1 MNLGTL
7 LINSAE
13 RRPESPAFIW
23 GDSISSYGEVDG
35 RTSAL
40 ARALTGLGIK
50 RGDRI
55 ALLMHN
61 CPEIIESFFA
71 AWKSGAA
78 VVPLNA
84 HFVDAEI
91 SYHLQDSG
99 AAAVI
104 FGPEF
109 AEAMQRLRPELP
121 EVKHFVCTQH
131 PLPGQLSYEVLI
143 ASEDA
148 AKFGPVEVL
157 DDDIAW
163 LFYTSGTTGRPK
175 GAMLSHGNLT
185 FMAVSWVADLMH
197 LEPEDVALHA
207 APLTHG
213 AGFHAIALVLKGC
226 AQVIMYP
233 PRFSPEAFC
242 RHVAGQ
248 NVTNTW
254 LVPTQIKMLLGYDLE
269 QWDLTSLKWLVYG
282 GAPMHSSDIT
292 EAVERLGPIL
302 VQLYGQG
309 ETPMTGTYLRAKDHL
324 VDPKHAFRLTSCG
337 VARSGTDVRIHD
349 GHGRQLPSGR
359 IGEICVR
366 GPSVM
371 KGYWN
376 RPESSAE
383 ALRDGWLRTGDVGR
397 IDDHGYVYI
406 LDRNKDMI
414 ISGGNNVYPREV
426 EDVLLAHP
434 SVDEVCVIGV
444 PDRVWGERVKAII
457 VLKPGC
463 EALAEDI
470 VSFAAVR
477 MAGYKKPRVVEF
489 VDSLPR
495 NAYGKVVKRLLRE
508 QYGSPAQESADT
520 SQLD

>member
-7 LINSAE
+7 LTNSAE
-13 RRPESPAFIW
+13 RRPESPAFVW
-23 GDSISSYGEVDG
+23 GDSTSSYGEADS
-35 RTSAL
+35 RTNAL

-61 CPEIIESFFA
+61 CPQVIESFFA
-71 AWKSGAA
+71 AWKLGAA

-84 HFVDAEI
+84 HFVDDEI
-91 SYHLQDSG
+91 SYHIQDSG
-99 AAAVI
+99 AATI
-104 FGPEF
+104 MFGPEF
-109 AEAMQRLRPELP
+109 GQAMQRLRPELP
-121 EVKHFVCTQH
+121 AVKHFVCTQH

-143 ASEDA
+143 ASESNISFSPA
-148 AKFGPVEVL
+148 EVP

-175 GAMLSHGNLT
+175 GAMLSHGNLI

-233 PRFSPEAFC
+233 PRFNPESLC
-242 RHVAGQ
+242 KHVAAHK
-248 NVTNTW
+248 VTNTW

-269 QWDLTSLKWLVYG
+269 RWDLSSLKWLVYG
-282 GAPMHSSDIT
+282 GAPMHSADIT
-292 EAVERLGPIL
+292 EAIERLGPIL

-309 ETPMTGTYLRAKDHL
+309 ETPMTGTYLRAQDHL
-324 VDPKHAFRLTSCG
+324 VDDRHADRLASCG
-337 VARSGTDVRIHD
+337 VARSGTEVRIHD
-349 GHGRQLPSGR
+349 DQGRQLPRGR

-383 ALRDGWLRTGDVGR
+383 ALRDGWLWTGDVGR
-397 IDDHGYVYI
+397 MDDHGFVYI

-426 EDVLLAHP
+426 EEVLLRHP
-434 SVDEVCVIGV
+434 SIDEVCVIGI
-444 PDRVWGERVKAII
+444 PDRVWGERVKALV

-463 EALAEDI
+463 EATADEI
-470 VSFAAVR
+470 VSFASVR
-477 MAGYKKPRVVEF
+477 MAGYKKPRAVEF

-495 NAYGKVVKRLLRE
+495 NAYGKVMKRILRE
-508 QYGSPAQESADT
+508 QYSSPSQEPDEASGPE
-520 SQLD
+520 